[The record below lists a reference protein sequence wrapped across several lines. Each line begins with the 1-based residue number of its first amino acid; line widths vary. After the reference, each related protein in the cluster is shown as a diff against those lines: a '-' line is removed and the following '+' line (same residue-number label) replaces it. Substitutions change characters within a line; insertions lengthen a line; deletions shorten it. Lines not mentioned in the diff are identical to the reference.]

1 MRKLEYLVN
10 SKDKRRLFSNFLSLA
25 VLQGFTYILPLL
37 TMPYLVRVLDSNGF
51 GLIMFAQAFM
61 MFFVILTDYGFNLSA
76 TREVSIHRDS
86 KEKLTEIYS
95 SVMII
100 KSFLVALSFIVLT
113 VVIFSME
120 QFAGDVSVYYL
131 SFIYVIGHAMFPVW
145 YFQGIERMKYI
156 TAVNVIAK
164 IIFTISIFAIIREPD
179 DYIFVPLLNGLG
191 MIAGGGVAIWMIYRK
206 LEQSF
211 QIQRLA
217 VLKEYFNDSSQYF
230 LSRVSVSI
238 YTSSN
243 AFVLGILTNNTMVGY
258 YSVAEKLYGALQSL
272 YLPLNQALYPYVAK
286 KKNIQ
291 LYKKIFILTVV
302 ANLLGVAF
310 VFLVSDYIYL
320 FLFGENASSE
330 SLIVFR
336 VFLIAA
342 TVVVPSMLIGYPLL
356 GALGYAK
363 YANSSVFYGSML
375 HILGIVVLIL
385 TGNVSIYSLAFMVL
399 ITETFVFISRLFW
412 VWRTE
417 VWVKQ

>member
-1 MRKLEYLVN
+1 
-10 SKDKRRLFSNFLSLA
+10 
-25 VLQGFTYILPLL
+25 
-37 TMPYLVRVLDSNGF
+37 
-51 GLIMFAQAFM
+51 
-61 MFFVILTDYGFNLSA
+61 
-76 TREVSIHRDS
+76 
-86 KEKLTEIYS
+86 
-95 SVMII
+95 
-100 KSFLVALSFIVLT
+100 
-113 VVIFSME
+113 
-120 QFAGDVSVYYL
+120 
-131 SFIYVIGHAMFPVW
+131 
-145 YFQGIERMKYI
+145 
-156 TAVNVIAK
+156 
-164 IIFTISIFAIIREPD
+164 
-179 DYIFVPLLNGLG
+179 
-191 MIAGGGVAIWMIYRK
+191 
-206 LEQSF
+206 
-211 QIQRLA
+211 
-217 VLKEYFNDSSQYF
+217 
-230 LSRVSVSI
+230 
-238 YTSSN
+238 
-243 AFVLGILTNNTMVGY
+243 MVGY